1 MADWVTIGV
10 SAAAVL
16 CPVPGL
22 SGSAVVVDGT
32 PDHGRVV
39 VCAPDSWIAI
49 GGDEVVPSAPSPSPS
64 PTATP
69 RAAVPSA
76 EPAPVAVP
84 SHRPEPAPPPRH
96 SPERPVAPRSV
107 APLPEPAASGA
118 VPGPA
123 GERPAPPPRPAP
135 PAFRWVPRAHYVG
148 GPQRP
153 APGGLPTTFSM
164 VVVTMP
170 AVLAAAALRP
180 GSRRRGGRG

>member
-1 MADWVTIGV
+1 MADWITIGV

-22 SGSAVVVDGT
+22 SGSAVLVERAPEHD
-32 PDHGRVV
+32 RVV
-39 VCAPDSWIAI
+39 VCAPDAWIAI
-49 GGDEVVPSAPSPSPS
+49 GAEESVSPTPF

-69 RAAVPSA
+69 RAGVPSTK
-76 EPAPVAVP
+76 PAPVAAP
-84 SHRPEPAPPPRH
+84 SHRPEPTPPPPRRV
-96 SPERPVAPRSV
+96 PVRPT
-107 APLPEPAASGA
+107 A
-118 VPGPA
+118 V
-123 GERPAPPPRPAP
+123 RPAPVPEPVTRGAVANPVVERPTPRPRPAP
-135 PAFRWVPRAHYVG
+135 PGFRWVPRAHYVG

-153 APGGLPTTFSM
+153 APGGVPTTFTM

>member
-1 MADWVTIGV
+1 MADWITIGV

-22 SGSAVVVDGT
+22 SGSVVVVDGA

-39 VCAPDSWIAI
+39 VCAPDAWIAI
-49 GGDEVVPSAPSPSPS
+49 GGDEIVPSTPS

-69 RAAVPSA
+69 RAAAVPSA

-84 SHRPEPAPPPRH
+84 SRRPEPAPPPRRA
-96 SPERPVAPRSV
+96 PDRPVALRSA

-118 VPGPA
+118 DPGPVE
-123 GERPAPPPRPAP
+123 ERPEARPRPAP
-135 PAFRWVPRAHYVG
+135 PAFRWVPRTHYVG

-153 APGGLPTTFSM
+153 APGGLSTTFTM

-180 GSRRRGGRG
+180 GSRRRSGRG

>member
-1 MADWVTIGV
+1 MADWITIGV

-22 SGSAVVVDGT
+22 SGSAVVVDGA
-32 PDHGRVV
+32 PEHGRVV
-39 VCAPDSWIAI
+39 VCAPDAWIAI
-49 GGDEVVPSAPSPSPS
+49 GDEVVPSTPPPA
-64 PTATP
+64 ATP

-84 SHRPEPAPPPRH
+84 SRRPEPAPPPRRV
-96 SPERPVAPRSV
+96 PDRPVAPG
-107 APLPEPAASGA
+107 APAPPPEPPASGA
-118 VPGPA
+118 APGPVA
-123 GERPAPPPRPAP
+123 ERPEARPRPAP

-153 APGGLPTTFSM
+153 APGGLSTTFTM

-180 GSRRRGGRG
+180 GSRRRNGRG